1 MSRATLSAASWKI
14 FDRMTPEQFLT
25 KITKQRPAAVY
36 LFIGPEAYQRR
47 ICKDALLDKLLP
59 GESRG
64 DGFTRVDMEE
74 TSLAEILDD
83 ARSLSLFAA
92 DRMIWVASAESALPR
107 RLSNPSGGE
116 DAQAKSG
123 TEGLIAPYLKAPTP
137 GTVIVFECSRFGYSG
152 DDKAKLDRVAKFYS
166 GIPDVVEFRPFTP
179 ESIRYL
185 AQELIQR
192 EGIKV
197 GTAELAFLLDAIG
210 GDASRLSSEIE
221 KLSLFVG
228 KERRVTLD
236 DLRAVVPNASQSN
249 IFSLVSALGKGDRPG
264 ALKSLDLLV
273 RDGEYLPLALTF
285 LGTQFR
291 LALTARE
298 VGLRNAPQ
306 AISYFGKQGI
316 RMWRD
321 RAEQVLHTA
330 SALGEDRLKTGL
342 SLIYAADKGL
352 RDARPDDRTVMESLV
367 LRLTR

>member
-1 MSRATLSAASWKI
+1 M
-14 FDRMTPEQFLT
+14 
-25 KITKQRPAAVY
+25 Y
-36 LFIGPEAYQRR
+36 LFLGPEAYQRK
-47 ICKDALLDKLLP
+47 ICKDALVDKLLP
-59 GESRG
+59 GEARG
-64 DGFTRVDMEE
+64 DGLTRVDLEE
-74 TSLAEILDD
+74 TSLAEVLDD

-92 DRMIWVASAESALPR
+92 DRVIWVASAEAALPR
-107 RLSNPSGGE
+107 RLSISTGDEDEKAKGGP
-116 DAQAKSG
+116 
-123 TEGLIAPYLKAPTP
+123 EGLIASYLKAPTP
-137 GTVIVFECSRFGYSG
+137 GTVIVFECSRYGFNG
-152 DDKAKLDRVAKFYS
+152 DDKARLDRVAKFYS
-166 GIPDVVEFRPFTP
+166 GIPDVVEFRPFTL

-210 GDASRLSSEIE
+210 GDASRLSSEVE

-228 KERRVTLD
+228 KERKVTLD
-236 DLRAVVPNASQSN
+236 DLRAVVPNPSQSN
-249 IFSLVSALGKGDRPG
+249 VFSLVSALGKGDRPA

-306 AISYFGKQGI
+306 AISYFSKQGI
-316 RMWRD
+316 RIWRD

-330 SALGEDRLKTGL
+330 SALGEERLKTGL

-352 RDARPDDRTVMESLV
+352 RDARPDDRTVMETLV